1 MGSRLPADGGIDKP
15 DRAGN
20 PRGPLDESPLLER
33 HDHLVD
39 RGPGD
44 EKMRLDAGLRGSDP
58 ILVDILLDELDSTNF
73 CTKRTESLNH

>member
-1 MGSRLPADGGIDKP
+1 
-15 DRAGN
+15 
-20 PRGPLDESPLLER
+20 
-33 HDHLVD
+33 VD